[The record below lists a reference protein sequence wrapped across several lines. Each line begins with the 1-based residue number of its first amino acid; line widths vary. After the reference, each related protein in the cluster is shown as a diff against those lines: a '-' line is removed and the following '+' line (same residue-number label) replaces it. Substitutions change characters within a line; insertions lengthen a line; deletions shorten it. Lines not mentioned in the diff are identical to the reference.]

1 MPHDFS
7 GKNNPN
13 YKTGLA
19 PLHGK
24 RSSLY
29 NTWKNMR
36 QRCFNKNNKKYSR
49 YGGRG
54 ITVCQEWMKIEGFL
68 EWAKKSGWQEGL
80 TIDRIDNDK
89 GYYPENCRWISL
101 AINSKKKRTTK
112 ITFEQA
118 KQIRERI
125 DSGENEYELAREYGV
140 VHGTIWFIK
149 NNITHILEDK

>member
-1 MPHDFS
+1 
-7 GKNNPN
+7 
-13 YKTGLA
+13 
-19 PLHGK
+19 
-24 RSSLY
+24 
-29 NTWKNMR
+29 
-36 QRCFNKNNKKYSR
+36 
-49 YGGRG
+49 
-54 ITVCQEWMKIEGFL
+54 MKIEGFL

-89 GYYPENCRWISL
+89 GYYPENCRWISS